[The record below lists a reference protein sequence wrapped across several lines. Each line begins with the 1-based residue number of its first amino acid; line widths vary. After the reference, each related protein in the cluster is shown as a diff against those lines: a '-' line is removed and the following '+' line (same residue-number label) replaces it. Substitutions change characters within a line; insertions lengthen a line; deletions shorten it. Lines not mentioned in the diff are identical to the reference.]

1 MQVQAEASGSL
12 FSHNFTGFL
21 GSAALRLQMKDT
33 RWKHC
38 SMPQHTPPEEFV
50 VFLVFFLNRYES
62 LWFSALDTH
71 QGVSCRIG
79 HLRRWP
85 VQARPSSPSTCG
97 TCGLHILCFFSTL
110 PLLFHTGVP
119 LGVPIPQL
127 TAAGDHHYSCVL
139 VETLSWRLNAVTQI
153 PSQ

>member
-21 GSAALRLQMKDT
+21 GSAALRLQQKIRVGNT
-33 RWKHC
+33 AAC
-38 SMPQHTPPEEFV
+38 PSIPPQKNLWSFWC
-50 VFLVFFLNRYES
+50 FFLNRYES
-62 LWFSALDTH
+62 LWFSALGTH

-139 VETLSWRLNAVTQI
+139 VETLSWRLNAATQI